1 MNDPQL
7 VELLDGTTQL
17 VYDGNYDV
25 DWQVLSQVSE
35 KVLQSLFR
43 YFRYNVAVGF
53 FIHEVIDQIYGM
65 PRLTG
70 CLERL

>member
-1 MNDPQL
+1 MNDSHL

-35 KVLQSLFR
+35 KVLQSLFW
-43 YFRYNVAVGF
+43 YFRDNVAVGF
-53 FIHEVIDQIYGM
+53 CIHEVVDQIYGM